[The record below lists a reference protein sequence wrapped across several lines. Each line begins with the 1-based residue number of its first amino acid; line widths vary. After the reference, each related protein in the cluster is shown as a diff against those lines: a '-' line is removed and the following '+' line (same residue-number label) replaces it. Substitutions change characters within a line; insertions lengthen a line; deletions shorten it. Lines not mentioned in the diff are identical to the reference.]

1 MLQISPFERARRAD
15 LELLAQGL
23 WIMVVDQLQRLA
35 GQQRIEAAKN
45 QGVALAG
52 RNFAYIDDGIL
63 GGSHGKAFLGE
74 VNKSNEK

>member
-1 MLQISPFERARRAD
+1 M
-15 LELLAQGL
+15 LAQGL

-52 RNFAYIDDGIL
+52 LPALRVLDSRNNMKL
-63 GGSHGKAFLGE
+63 GSGQGVEAGAVLATLAARTDPPLWSR
-74 VNKSNEK
+74 

>member
-1 MLQISPFERARRAD
+1 LLQISPFERARRAD

-52 RNFAYIDDGIL
+52 RNFAT
-63 GGSHGKAFLGE
+63 SMTEFWVE
-74 VNKSNEK
+74 VMAKPF